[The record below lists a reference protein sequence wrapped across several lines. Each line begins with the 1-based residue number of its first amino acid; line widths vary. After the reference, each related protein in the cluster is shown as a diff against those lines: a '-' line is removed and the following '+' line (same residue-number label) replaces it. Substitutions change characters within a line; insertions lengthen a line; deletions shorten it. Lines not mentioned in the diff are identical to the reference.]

1 MKKKAIL
8 TQLIQAKKSKQKL
21 LAILL
26 DPDKVELSD
35 IPKTIQKINNS
46 SANLIFIGGSLLFK
60 NVLDA
65 FVKIAKEHT
74 TLPIVLFP
82 GSAMQITNNADAIL
96 FLQLIS
102 GRNSDYLIG
111 NQVIAAPLL
120 KQTNL
125 EVISTGYM
133 LIESGRETTASYISN
148 TKPIP
153 SHKPEIAMATA
164 MAGEYIGNKIIYMD
178 GGSGA
183 LNPIPLKMIEQVAK
197 NVTLPI
203 IIGGGLKTRQEI
215 DAVFNAG
222 ATVVV
227 VGTAFEKDTDLLEKI

>member
-1 MKKKAIL
+1 MIL
-8 TQLIQAKKSKQKL
+8 DFINNAKSNNEKL

-26 DPDKVELSD
+26 DPDKVDLVNVQE
-35 IPKTIQKINNS
+35 TIQKINKS
-46 SANLIFIGGSLLFK
+46 KADLIFIGGSLLFK
-60 NVLDA
+60 NILDE
-65 FVKIAKEHT
+65 FVAKVKENT
-74 TLPIVLFP
+74 KLPILLFP
-82 GSAMQITNNADAIL
+82 GSAIQITNKADGIL

-102 GRNSDYLIG
+102 GRNPEYLIS

-148 TKPIP
+148 TKSIP
-153 SHKPEIAMATA
+153 AHKPEIAMATA
-164 MAGEYIGNKIIYMD
+164 MAGEYIGNKLIYMD

-183 LNPIPLKMIEQVAK
+183 LNPIPIKMIKKVAK
-197 NVTLPI
+197 HIDVPI
-203 IIGGGLKTRQEI
+203 IIGGGLRTKENIQ
-215 DAVFNAG
+215 AAYNAG

-227 VGTAFEKDTDLLEKI
+227 IGTAFEENVNLLESF

>member
-1 MKKKAIL
+1 MKKNGIL
-8 TQLIQAKKSKQKL
+8 TQIIQAKERNTKL

-26 DPDKVELSD
+26 DPDKVALSD
-35 IPKTIQKINNS
+35 VPKTITKINKS
-46 SANLIFIGGSLLFK
+46 KASFILIGGSLLFK
-60 NVLDA
+60 NVLDE
-65 FVKIAKEHT
+65 FVKIAKENT
-74 TLPIVLFP
+74 QLPIILFP
-82 GSAMQITNNADAIL
+82 GSAMQITKNADAIL
-96 FLQLIS
+96 YLQLIS

-120 KQTNL
+120 KQTDL
-125 EVISTGYM
+125 EVISTGYL

-153 SHKPEIAMATA
+153 AHKPEIAMATA

-183 LNPIPLKMIEQVAK
+183 LNPVPLKMIEKVAK
-197 NVTLPI
+197 NVNLPI
-203 IIGGGLKTRQEI
+203 IIGGGLKTKSEI

-227 VGTAFEKDTDLLEKI
+227 VGTAFENDADLLDRL